1 MLFSKSTIVFA
12 AVALS
17 QVASAAINAFITP
30 AEGEVLEGGKTI
42 AVTWKNDGGKKVS
55 ITLRKGASTNL
66 DTIGDIAKSIDNSG
80 SYTWV
85 VPDDIESGADY
96 ALMITDLDSEEVNYT
111 GLFSLK
117 TDIAAGEGSDDEETS
132 TTKTTT
138 TANTKTTAS
147 AEPTETVDDE
157 DEEDE
162 EETDAPTTTR
172 PARTTSADDEEPE
185 ESAAPEDSSAAAL
198 SKSPLAFVVC
208 LVGAFF
214 YLN

>member
-1 MLFSKSTIVFA
+1 MLFSKSTFVLA

-55 ITLRKGASTNL
+55 ITLRKGKSTNL
-66 DTIGDIAKSIDNSG
+66 DTIEDIAKSIDNSG

-117 TDIAAGEGSDDEETS
+117 TDVAAGEESDDEETS

-147 AEPTETVDDE
+147 AEPTETADDE
-157 DEEDE
+157 DEDE

-172 PARTTSADDEEPE
+172 AARTTTADDEEPE